1 MLKKIF
7 ISFITVSVMSF
18 IVSCKKCK
26 TCECTTVTSQTGM
39 QDITQSFSVET
50 CDQDEQNEL
59 QGTNTVYQG
68 MPGFEQQ
75 VTTTCDCQ

>member
-1 MLKKIF
+1 
-7 ISFITVSVMSF
+7 
-18 IVSCKKCK
+18 
-26 TCECTTVTSQTGM
+26 M

-75 VTTTCDCQ
+75 VTTTCDCQILNRIGFHKQFSLIFSCLSLGC